1 VFSEAKFLFFFL
13 CLVCGCVKGG
23 NERPTERIKFSLDQ
37 FKMKSPFETFLPL
50 ARGTKDPAFLADK
63 DWTQSVIDEFWPHF
77 LAQEP
82 QTASERFPP
91 LGLVRCSRGG
101 KTRALLEIAHH
112 LRNSVGETTAVIFV
126 SFNADTSMEDEIH
139 NPLGALCR
147 RIAFASL
154 EQNETNFDQFRNV
167 DVEPDV
173 IKNWLGGTTPCIL
186 LIDELNQ
193 IDMTKRNEKFS
204 SFLKSV
210 FLRPA
215 NRYLIF
221 SSHVISTVHQ
231 CSGYLDSNSN
241 RPALLRALPLASSM
255 DDVRSQ
261 WGWDQLTL
269 NEFLYY
275 GRIPALL
282 WQYRNSYNI
291 YVKRKEAID
300 AIKKEISDGA
310 ALQLLS
316 TFITGEQDDVLPDLL
331 QLMDAM
337 PSTSQMEQGKVRWIP
352 AHMVEVLGAFL
363 RDPVS
368 DEIRCVVQQVQKML
382 NKFSDV
388 KPGSGEGWECIFSL
402 ALLIRIMTKQE
413 HPLLPFL
420 ANMRNYGVS
429 FNFSFNSD
437 AKNVNDMLK
446 GLRSPDSFPHVN
458 VCVPSSAAF
467 VAYDTLVVVSDA
479 PNSRRIYGYQMKEGN
494 GLVTTPAAKE
504 VSASFIFRGGSDMSC
519 EQGWTVASQEDILN
533 FLGIT
538 GQDWAPSKWQ
548 GYRTTTRDQ
557 RQKIY
562 NKKKVAE
569 LKQILTQW
577 KLDQT
582 GNKTEL
588 IDRLLDAEFS

>member
-1 VFSEAKFLFFFL
+1 MKPA
-13 CLVCGCVKGG
+13 
-23 NERPTERIKFSLDQ
+23 LDQ
-37 FKMKSPFETFLPL
+37 SKMKSPFETYVPSFRESNSP
-50 ARGTKDPAFLADK
+50 PFLADK
-63 DWTQSVIDEFWPHF
+63 NWLTSVINRIWPQF
-77 LAQEP
+77 LAPEP
-82 QTASERFPP
+82 EDASVRIAP

-112 LRNSVGETTAVIFV
+112 FRNSVGKTTAVIFV
-126 SFNADTSMEDEIH
+126 SFNAGTCVVDEMH

-154 EQNETNFDQFRNV
+154 EQQRVNDFDKFRSV
-167 DVEPDV
+167 EVEPDV
-173 IKNWLGGTTPCIL
+173 IKNWLGEKTPCIL

-193 IDMTKRNEKFS
+193 IDMTKRNEALS
-204 SFLKSV
+204 NFLKSE

-221 SSHVISTVHQ
+221 SSHVISTIYQ
-231 CSGYLDSNSN
+231 FSDYLNPIANHSV
-241 RPALLRALPLASSM
+241 LLHALPLAPSL

-291 YVKRKEAID
+291 YAKRQNAID
-300 AIKKEISDGA
+300 AIKKEISNDS
-310 ALQLLS
+310 ALRLLS
-316 TFITGEQDDVLPDLL
+316 TFITGNEDDVLPEIV
-331 QLMDAM
+331 QLMDATL
-337 PSTSQMEQGKVRWIP
+337 SNRQMKEEKVRWIP
-352 AHMVEVLGAFL
+352 AHMADVLGAFL

-368 DEIRCVVQQVQKML
+368 AEIRFVIQEVQKML

-402 ALLIRIMTKQE
+402 ALLIRIVTDKA
-413 HPLLPFL
+413 HPLIPFL
-420 ANMRNYGVS
+420 DNMQNYGVS
-429 FNFSFNSD
+429 FNFRFNSD
-437 AKNVNDMLK
+437 ANSVGDVLK
-446 GLRSPDSFPHVN
+446 GLKPPDSFPHIN

-467 VAYDTLVVVSDA
+467 DSYDMLVVVSDA
-479 PNSRRIYGYQMKEGN
+479 PNRRRIYGYQMKERN
-494 GLVTTPAAKE
+494 GRVKAPAAKE
-504 VSASFIFRGGSDMSC
+504 VSASFIIRGGSDMSC
-519 EQGWTVASQEDILN
+519 EQGWTVASQEDISD

-538 GQDWAPSKWQ
+538 GQDWAPSKWLS
-548 GYRTTTRDQ
+548 YRTTTRDQ

-562 NKKKVAE
+562 NKKNTDE
-569 LKQILTQW
+569 LKQILKEW

-582 GNKTEL
+582 GNKPEL
-588 IDRLLDAEFS
+588 IDRLLDADFS